1 MIVKTNCNARIC
13 GIMRFK
19 IGGRDSRKKVR
30 DSGLGTQNKKYKQ
43 ITTPLIEQNIQIVVS
58 SMHISDRGEQGS
70 RSRRL

>member
-1 MIVKTNCNARIC
+1 MIVKTNCNARIR

-19 IGGRDSRKKVR
+19 IVGRDSRKKVR